1 MFSTYLIFSTIRIDK
16 SKIKQYTWMVEVA
29 FSILLV
35 VIVLNPAILSSLT
48 GSQAPM
54 AVVKGESMLPIL
66 REGDIVFT
74 YKPNPSEIRIGDVIV
89 YKTYT
94 NKLIIHRVVEVR
106 IVDGKYYYV
115 TRGDNNPGP
124 DIIYF
129 DVVNHRPL
137 GVSYDRVVGKVLSV
151 DGFVVK
157 IPYLGYISL
166 WFQEIRSSIA

>member
-1 MFSTYLIFSTIRIDK
+1 MFSTCLIFSEIRIDK

-29 FSILLV
+29 LSILII

-54 AVVKGESMLPIL
+54 AVVKGESMLPVL

-106 IVDGKYYYV
+106 IVDGKHYYV

-129 DVVNHRPL
+129 DVVNNRPL

-151 DGFVVK
+151 DNFIVK

-166 WFQEIRSSIA
+166 WFQEIRSSIT